1 MTIIERTPEG
11 EPLIIAYVNILHKYG
26 IGSSETLSFRNQYN
40 EGKTFQRRAGVLELL
55 IENKDTIKII

>member
-40 EGKTFQRRAGVLELL
+40 EDKTFQR
-55 IENKDTIKII
+55 